1 MKDHDEIKKY
11 IADTLGIDE
20 DSIRIVDRGV
30 IEKKEEPEQI
40 TMQDILEEVF
50 GDIAKKSDT
59 KEARIAELLVDS
71 EETIAVKFGIY
82 LITTAI
88 DSFLD
93 LKELENTNS
102 YEVINCYL
110 NTLIETSPLDLKIK
124 SFEHIWSNI
133 FFF

>member
-1 MKDHDEIKKY
+1 MKNPNEIKKA
-11 IADTLGIDE
+11 IAEALGVDE
-20 DSIRIVDRGV
+20 DSIKIVAKGV
-30 IEKKEEPEQI
+30 VEEKEEPKQI

-59 KEARIAELLVDS
+59 IEARIADLLVDS

-88 DSFLD
+88 DNLLD
-93 LKELENTNS
+93 LKELENIDS

-110 NTLIETSPLDLKIK
+110 DTLIEMSPLDLKIK
-124 SFEHIWSNI
+124 VSI
-133 FFF
+133 